1 VKSTLAAVTD
11 GDADAAIV
19 YVTDAQAA
27 GSKVDT
33 VTIPPAQNAVAKYP
47 IAVIKAT
54 KSEAL
59 AQAFIS
65 YVLGP
70 GAQSVLEDA
79 GFQAP

>member
-1 VKSTLAAVTD
+1 
-11 GDADAAIV
+11 
-19 YVTDAQAA
+19 
-27 GSKVDT
+27 